1 MSDFL
6 KSADSRA
13 TSPEIMRAIYEVSGG
28 DEDHAVK
35 IWEEPDNTEIRAV
48 FMAVAANTA
57 EDPRAYR
64 WGASGNDWAMGLE
77 FWIPG
82 LNDYAGD
89 PISEVF
95 SKWGHVYGG
104 ARVAA

>member
-77 FWIPG
+77 F
-82 LNDYAGD
+82 
-89 PISEVF
+89 
-95 SKWGHVYGG
+95 
-104 ARVAA
+104 